1 MKTEN
6 FEDAMNELDAI
17 VKRLEGSTGTLD
29 EALKDFERATELV
42 RFCNEQLSAAEKK
55 IEILTGEE
63 TA

>member
-17 VKRLEGSTGTLD
+17 VKRLEGGTGTLD

-42 RFCNEQLSAAEKK
+42 RFCNEQLSEAEKK

>member
-17 VKRLEGSTGTLD
+17 VKRLEGGTGTLD
-29 EALKDFERATELV
+29 EALKGFERATELV

>member
-17 VKRLEGSTGTLD
+17 VKRLEGDTGTLD